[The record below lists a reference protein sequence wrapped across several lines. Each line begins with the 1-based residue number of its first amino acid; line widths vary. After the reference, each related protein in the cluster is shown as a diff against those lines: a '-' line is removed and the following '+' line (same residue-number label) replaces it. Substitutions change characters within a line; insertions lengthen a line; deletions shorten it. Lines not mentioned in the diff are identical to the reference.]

1 MNELLIGIFWAL
13 TYLLIVIGGFRYKSD
28 NKFFMPIVAGALNF
42 AWEIHALRISGGY
55 WVHII
60 WLALDCI
67 ILFQNMVFL
76 STFRKRLL
84 YGSCVIASI
93 VLIYGV
99 FSVNSFD
106 GMLISSFVI
115 DIIMAI
121 EYVVVIKRISPRLL
135 ILIGVCRTLGDLFA
149 WISNLRHS
157 SFVAVIGALVLV
169 VDLFYICYAI
179 DILNYVKQ
187 KSSLKSQERI
197 DRKRYEI

>member
-55 WVHII
+55 WVHIV

-67 ILFQNMVFL
+67 ILFQNMGFL

-157 SFVAVIGALVLV
+157 SFVAVIGALVLLV
-169 VDLFYICYAI
+169 NLFYICYAI

-187 KSSLKSQERI
+187 KSSSKKPRK
-197 DRKRYEI
+197 DR